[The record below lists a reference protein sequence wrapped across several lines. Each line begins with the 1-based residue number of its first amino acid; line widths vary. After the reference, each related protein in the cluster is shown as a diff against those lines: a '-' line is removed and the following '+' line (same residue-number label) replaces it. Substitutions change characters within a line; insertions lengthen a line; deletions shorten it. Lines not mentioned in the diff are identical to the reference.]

1 MKTRTKISDCSVRVK
16 LVAEPLGFKTLGTF
30 YKFLKQCNPNARL
43 YYGGGSSVDVSTV
56 IRHVEKEN

>member
-1 MKTRTKISDCSVRVK
+1 MKARTKISNCSVRVK

-30 YKFLKQCNPNARL
+30 HKFLKKCNPNARL
-43 YYGGGSSVDVSTV
+43 YYGSGASVDVSTV